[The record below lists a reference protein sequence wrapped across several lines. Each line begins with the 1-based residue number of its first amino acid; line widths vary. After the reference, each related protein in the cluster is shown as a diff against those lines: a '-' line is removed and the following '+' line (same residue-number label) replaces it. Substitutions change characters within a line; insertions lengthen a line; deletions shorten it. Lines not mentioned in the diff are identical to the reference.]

1 MACKSSRTPKTE
13 LQIIGETGRLPQSKT
28 AILIDL
34 LSRKSGGPSD
44 ALCVKLCC
52 QPHTLRA
59 AISGLRK
66 GGFKVETT
74 SQTSKGGARYRILTK
89 PGLEEAG

>member
-1 MACKSSRTPKTE
+1 MARKSSSTQESELRT
-13 LQIIGETGRLPQSKT
+13 ISETGRGPQSKK

-34 LSRKSGGPSD
+34 LSRTNGGRSD
-44 ALCVKLCC
+44 ALCTKLCW

-66 GGFKVETT
+66 VGFKVETA
-74 SQTSKGGARYRILTK
+74 SQTSKGGARYRIMGV
-89 PGLEEAG
+89 PGLDDAR

>member
-1 MACKSSRTPKTE
+1 MARKLSTTQKSERQTLSN
-13 LQIIGETGRLPQSKT
+13 TGRGPQSKK

-34 LSRKSGGPSD
+34 LSRKNGGRSD
-44 ALCVKLCC
+44 ALCTKLCW

-66 GGFKVETT
+66 GRLKVETA
-74 SQTSKGGARYRILTK
+74 SQTSKGGVRYRIMAA
-89 PGLEEAG
+89 PGLDDAK

>member
-1 MACKSSRTPKTE
+1 MARKSSTTQKTE
-13 LQIIGETGRLPQSKT
+13 LQTISETRRRPQSKK

-34 LSRKSGGPSD
+34 LSRKNGGRSD
-44 ALCVKLCC
+44 ALCVKLCW

-66 GGFKVETT
+66 DGFKVETA
-74 SQTSKGGARYRILTK
+74 SQTSKGGVRYRIMEA
-89 PGLEEAG
+89 PALEVAR

>member
-1 MACKSSRTPKTE
+1 MARKSLPT
-13 LQIIGETGRLPQSKT
+13 QNAETQATCENGKRPQSKT

-34 LSRKSGGPSD
+34 LSRTNGGRSD
-44 ALCVKLCC
+44 TLCVKLCW
-52 QPHTLRA
+52 QPHTLRS

-66 GGFKVETT
+66 DGFEIETT
-74 SQTSKGGARYRILTK
+74 SPAGKGGARYRIMTE